1 MSTYACTHTN
11 IGGLT
16 SLTAAAG
23 ALAVH
28 CKAGLGRT
36 GLLICAYMM
45 KHFGF
50 TAHEAI
56 GYIRICRP
64 GSVIGCQQQWLEEQ
78 EAPMHLAG
86 AGRIQKVQPDPAALP
101 QFRPGLASCIWW
113 ALGHSEAAQLACRR
127 LHINQIFMRI
137 SRRLSGL
144 HVSVMSSWD
153 GKATGQHAYPAV
165 CLCEVIDRT
174 GRHSR

>member
-1 MSTYACTHTN
+1 M
-11 IGGLT
+11 
-16 SLTAAAG
+16 
-23 ALAVH
+23 H

-86 AGRIQKVQPDPAALP
+86 AGRIQKVQTLLHHLTLGVSHSGCAGPGTKYHRFGTSEIEGHMRPVKSDDCRAADHSVCMRDTGAGNGP
-101 QFRPGLASCIWW
+101 HRP
-113 ALGHSEAAQLACRR
+113 
-127 LHINQIFMRI
+127 
-137 SRRLSGL
+137 SR
-144 HVSVMSSWD
+144 
-153 GKATGQHAYPAV
+153 A
-165 CLCEVIDRT
+165 
-174 GRHSR
+174 